1 MKKCRVCKIDLNE
14 DYGVYEN
21 SDNQRRYYCFKHWKT
36 YYGEKTMGSKISIQD
51 IDQKASDFAKANFMK
66 QLKEHYQNLEKE
78 NKELK
83 EKNQIL
89 WRNNT
94 ELKEENKKLK
104 DEREEIFIMC
114 QKLDKEIQRLV
125 DEINEPKELDDK

>member
-1 MKKCRVCKIDLNE
+1 MLNTNFE
-14 DYGVYEN
+14 M
-21 SDNQRRYYCFKHWKT
+21 
-36 YYGEKTMGSKISIQD
+36 EKTMGSKISIQD

-66 QLKEHYQNLEKE
+66 QLKEHHQNLEKE

-94 ELKEENKKLK
+94 ELKEENKELK
-104 DEREEIFIMC
+104 QRNEFLENE
-114 QKLDKEIQRLV
+114 LKEI
-125 DEINEPKELDDK
+125 KELDDK